1 MFGPRAPAR
10 LGARSGL
17 LALLRVM
24 VCVPSASSPSQG
36 LVNCVPPSSVPRTGY
51 RYWHVPMW
59 HGYNTVWFRMIFN
72 LTKRTTARGRDVGT
86 STSLYTLQLYVFCI
100 HTVPGIDSTQK
111 RIVQRNLNR
120 GSRYV
125 VAGLPTGS
133 RLWRSS

>member
-72 LTKRTTARGRDVGT
+72 LTKADDRPRPRRGDEYFTLHITAVRILHSY
-86 STSLYTLQLYVFCI
+86 STWY
-100 HTVPGIDSTQK
+100 
-111 RIVQRNLNR
+111 R
-120 GSRYV
+120 
-125 VAGLPTGS
+125 
-133 RLWRSS
+133 